1 MHQGANDVTPI
12 DVKRLLG
19 RLALGCAAAA
29 CLGPAAA
36 SGQAAPAIPVVEV
49 LGAAQPRDE
58 KPYRDLL
65 AALDTVER
73 QRRLAPAATLRFKV
87 WPRREDVDMAGLE
100 VRIVGPHT
108 DIPVALAADR
118 TFAIPRDAAA
128 AADNA
133 TVRFNRKAGSLAWR
147 ADVRSPGVPANA
159 RRLGDLM
166 LECAADVKGDL
177 FAYLHHPINV
187 LLSKLD
193 EPCRTVP
200 LNLFNFADRPV
211 FGITLV
217 AGERRSMLPAAFL
230 HGDATVPFPG
240 HEDWLAQRERVYKV
254 KFKALY
260 DAGWPD
266 DTLLVFDFMDEE
278 TP

>member
-1 MHQGANDVTPI
+1 MKPVDA
-12 DVKRLLG
+12 KRWLARLG
-19 RLALGCAAAA
+19 FGCAAAA
-29 CLGPAAA
+29 WIGTVGAA
-36 SGQAAPAIPVVEV
+36 GQARADGAIAVVEV

-65 AALDTVER
+65 AALDAAER
-73 QRRLAPAATLRFKV
+73 HRALAPAAAVRFKV
-87 WPRREDVDMAGLE
+87 WPRRAGVDMAGLD

-108 DIPVALAADR
+108 DIPVLLAADH
-118 TFAIPRDAAA
+118 TFAVPRDAAA
-128 AADNA
+128 VADDA
-133 TVRFNRKAGSLAWR
+133 VVRFNRKAGSLAWR
-147 ADVRSPGVPANA
+147 ADVRSPGVPDHA
-159 RRLGDLM
+159 RRLGDLI

-177 FAYLHHPINV
+177 FAYLHHPVNV

-193 EPCRTVP
+193 DPCRTVP

-230 HGDATVPFPG
+230 HGDVAVPFPD

-266 DTLLVFDFMDEE
+266 DTLLVFEDMDDGEGG
-278 TP
+278 P

>member
-1 MHQGANDVTPI
+1 L
-12 DVKRLLG
+12 KRLARHG
-19 RLALGCAAAA
+19 VAVALGVCTGATAA
-29 CLGPAAA
+29 
-36 SGQAAPAIPVVEV
+36 GQAPGDGAVPVVEV

-65 AALDTVER
+65 AALDAVER
-73 QRRLAPAATLRFKV
+73 QRALAPAAAVRFRV
-87 WPRREDVDMAGLE
+87 WPRREGVDMAGLD

-108 DIPVALAADR
+108 DIPVPLAADR
-118 TFAIPRDAAA
+118 TFALPRDAAA
-128 AADNA
+128 AADDA
-133 TVRFNRKAGSLAWR
+133 RVRFNRKAGSLAWR
-147 ADVRSPGVPANA
+147 ADVRSPGVPDGT

-166 LECAADVKGDL
+166 LECVADVKGDL
-177 FAYLHHPINV
+177 FAYVHHPLNV

-193 EPCRTVP
+193 DPCRTVP

-211 FGITLV
+211 FSIALV
-217 AGERRSMLPAAFL
+217 AGERRVALPAAFL
-230 HGDATVPFPG
+230 HGDAVVPFPD

-266 DTLLVFDFMDEE
+266 DTLLVFDPMDDDA
-278 TP
+278 P

>member
-1 MHQGANDVTPI
+1 MKLTGSPEWS
-12 DVKRLLG
+12 K
-19 RLALGCAAAA
+19 RLALCCVASALCTCGAAAA
-29 CLGPAAA
+29 
-36 SGQAAPAIPVVEV
+36 QARADGAVPVPVVEV

-65 AALDTVER
+65 AALDAVER
-73 QRRLAPAATLRFKV
+73 YRSRAPAAAVRFKV
-87 WPRREDVDMAGLE
+87 WPRRAGVDMTGLE
-100 VRIVGPHT
+100 VRIVGSHT
-108 DIPVALAADR
+108 DIPVPLAADR

-128 AADNA
+128 AADDA
-133 TVRFNRKAGSLAWR
+133 VVRFNRKAGSLAWR
-147 ADVRSPGVPANA
+147 ADVRSPGVPDHA

-177 FAYLHHPINV
+177 FAYLHHPVNV

-193 EPCRTVP
+193 DPCRTVP

-217 AGERRSMLPAAFL
+217 AGDRRSMLPAAFL
-230 HGDATVPFPG
+230 HGDAAVPFPD

-266 DTLLVFDFMDEE
+266 DTLLVFEDMDDGEGG
-278 TP
+278 P

>member
-1 MHQGANDVTPI
+1 MTRRRAQRWTIH
-12 DVKRLLG
+12 
-19 RLALGCAAAA
+19 LAAACMAAAA
-29 CLGPAAA
+29 CAGAAA
-36 SGQAAPAIPVVEV
+36 AGQGAADNPVPVVEV

-73 QRRLAPAATLRFKV
+73 QRRLAPGATLRFKV
-87 WPRREDVDMAGLE
+87 WARRADVDMTGLE

-108 DIPVALAADR
+108 DIPVPLAADH

-128 AADNA
+128 AADDA
-133 TVRFNRKAGSLAWR
+133 IVRFNRKAGSLAWR
-147 ADVRSPGVPANA
+147 ADVRSPGVPGHA

-177 FAYLHHPINV
+177 FAYLHHPVNM

-193 EPCRTVP
+193 DPCRTVP

-211 FGITLV
+211 FSITLV

-230 HGDATVPFPG
+230 HGDAAVPFPG

-254 KFKALY
+254 KFKTLY

-266 DTLLVFDFMDEE
+266 DTLLVFDFMDEDA
-278 TP
+278 P